1 LTHQEVILA
10 NATIF
15 FMLAR
20 G

>member
-1 LTHQEVILA
+1 MQQS
-10 NATIF
+10 F